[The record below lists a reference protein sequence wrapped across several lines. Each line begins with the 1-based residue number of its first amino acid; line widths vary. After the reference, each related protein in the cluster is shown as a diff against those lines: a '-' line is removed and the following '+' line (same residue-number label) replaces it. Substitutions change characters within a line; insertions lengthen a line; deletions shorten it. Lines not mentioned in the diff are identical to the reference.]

1 MDKNYKRKVKDFFRK
16 EGFYIVLFIC
26 LCIIATIGTLAYR
39 KINNSTSE
47 TTIENNSQEVAKIS
61 GENNQN
67 QAENENK
74 EGKDNKE
81 KDVSTQVPNAERVE
95 NTKNKEEAN
104 NNTTKQVVS
113 NSDVSFNKPVEGAL
127 LRTYTYPKPVKI
139 SDIEQRTIAGI
150 DVEAKIGS
158 QVKSAAEGV
167 VEKVGKGSEQEGIA
181 ILIKHANG
189 MKTKYCNL
197 GTETLVKEGDK
208 VSAGTAIGSVG
219 NTVKIFGDDYYKEY
233 LNIQV
238 LNANN
243 DQVDPLKYF
252 KYEAKK

>member
-39 KINNSTSE
+39 KANNSTSK
-47 TTIENNSQEVAKIS
+47 TNIENSDNEVAKV
-61 GENNQN
+61 GEEANQ
-67 QAENENK
+67 EKSENK
-74 EGKDNKE
+74 DKKD

-95 NTKNKEEAN
+95 NTKKKEVAN
-104 NNTTKQVVS
+104 NNTKQVVS
-113 NSDVSFNKPVEGAL
+113 DNNVKFNKPIEGAL
-127 LRTYTYPKPVKI
+127 LRAYTYPKPVKI
-139 SDIEQRTIAGI
+139 NDSEQRTIAGI

-167 VEKVGKGSEQEGIA
+167 IEKVGKGTEQEGIS
-181 ILIKHANG
+181 ILIKHVNG

-197 GTETLVKEGDK
+197 DAKTLVKEGDK
-208 VSAGTAIGSVG
+208 VVAGTAIGCVG
-219 NTVKIFGDDYYKEY
+219 NSVKIFGDDYYKEY

-243 DQVDPLKYF
+243 EQVDPLKYF